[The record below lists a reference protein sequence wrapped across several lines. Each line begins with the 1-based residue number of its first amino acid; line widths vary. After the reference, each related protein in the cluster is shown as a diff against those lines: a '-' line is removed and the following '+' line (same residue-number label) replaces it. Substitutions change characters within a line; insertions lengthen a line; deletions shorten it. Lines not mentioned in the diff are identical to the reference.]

1 MGQTLRGGMTGMND
15 HQKPMPV
22 EPIATFAE
30 LTFFDKRWLTLHAD
44 RVFVRRKL
52 SNGTETEGTVYLD
65 RLNPEAGRG
74 KVKSP
79 LFMPAFWVFAF
90 GMILLLVSKQNELHG
105 MWAKPLRPIEW
116 LAMAC
121 LFGGIVG
128 LLATLRSIEFC
139 HFTNRDGIVV
149 LSVRRLGSDSTKYEE
164 FIDVLVRQIQTAR
177 QQADANSKNIP

>member
-1 MGQTLRGGMTGMND
+1 MTGMHD

-30 LTFFDKRWLTLHAD
+30 LTFFDKRWLTLFAD
-44 RVFVRRKL
+44 RVFVQRKL

-65 RLNPEAGRG
+65 RINPEAGRG
-74 KVKSP
+74 KQKSP
-79 LFMPAFWVFAF
+79 WFVPATWIMMF
-90 GMILLLVSKQNELHG
+90 GMILLFVSKQNELHS

-116 LAMAC
+116 IALAC
-121 LFGGIVG
+121 LFGGIGV

-149 LSVRRLGSDSTKYEE
+149 LSVRRLGSDSAKYEE
-164 FIDVLVRQIQTAR
+164 FIDVLIRQIQAAR
-177 QQADANSKNIP
+177 QQADANNKNIP